1 MREGMFKV
9 TQSQTRLELEKTK
22 TSKQIKTV
30 PQCEKTLEAGALRL
44 ELLILSSP
52 ASVTTQVTLSKH
64 IPLVLFH
71 QRALKTPPC
80 FTSRKT
86 HLRKDKPSQDLA
98 SMLKM
103 LKKKMIWSQKDG
115 SVGRGCVP
123 RLDNLCAVPGFYKL
137 TGKNRLLGVIV

>member
-22 TSKQIKTV
+22 ASKQTKTV
-30 PQCEKTLEAGALRL
+30 PQCEKTLAAGALRL

-71 QRALKTPPC
+71 QRTLKAAPC

-103 LKKKMIWSQKDG
+103 LKKK
-115 SVGRGCVP
+115 
-123 RLDNLCAVPGFYKL
+123 
-137 TGKNRLLGVIV
+137 